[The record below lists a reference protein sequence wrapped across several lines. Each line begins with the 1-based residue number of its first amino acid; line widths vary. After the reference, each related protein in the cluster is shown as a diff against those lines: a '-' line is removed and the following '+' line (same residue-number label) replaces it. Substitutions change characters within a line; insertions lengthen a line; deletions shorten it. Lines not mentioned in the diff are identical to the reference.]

1 MVIWD
6 EKLTKHST
14 PRSRAHVWEGP
25 SEEGEE
31 GSRPGIAAARPRKK
45 KLKEAT
51 QRHRKAL
58 LQKEEEEA
66 AAAAAAA
73 AAEEEPEYRPTYNV
87 FSIANQVSAPLPAAA
102 MTTHR
107 LPPPHCCA

>member
-1 MVIWD
+1 M
-6 EKLTKHST
+6 KKAK
-14 PRSRAHVWEGP
+14 RARAQELQQRGR
-25 SEEGEE
+25 E
-31 GSRPGIAAARPRKK
+31 KK

-51 QRHRKAL
+51 ERHRKAL

-73 AAEEEPEYRPTYNV
+73 AAEEEEPEYRPTYNV

-107 LPPPHCCA
+107 FPPPHCCA

>member
-1 MVIWD
+1 M
-6 EKLTKHST
+6 KKAK
-14 PRSRAHVWEGP
+14 RARAQELQQRGR
-25 SEEGEE
+25 E
-31 GSRPGIAAARPRKK
+31 KK

-51 QRHRKAL
+51 ERHRKAL

-73 AAEEEPEYRPTYNV
+73 GGAEEEEEPEYRPTYNV

-107 LPPPHCCA
+107 FPPPHCCA